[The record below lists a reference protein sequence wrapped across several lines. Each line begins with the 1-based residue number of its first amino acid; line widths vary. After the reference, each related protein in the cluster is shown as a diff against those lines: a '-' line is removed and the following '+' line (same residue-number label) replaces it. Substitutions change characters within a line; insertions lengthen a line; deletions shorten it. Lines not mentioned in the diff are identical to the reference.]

1 MSEELNPQGGLAAIV
16 REHQMKK
23 AAIVEEEAALAALA
37 TRQQAAEPDAGKPG
51 IKSTEMWLATLLPVI
66 VGAVVQ
72 LGWLSEQA
80 ATELGMVGGGS
91 YVLGR
96 SLVKGIVEW
105 RKR

>member
-23 AAIVEEEAALAALA
+23 AAIVEEEAALAELA
-37 TRQQAAEPDAGKPG
+37 VKATSEPDVLKPG
-51 IKSTEMWLATLLPVI
+51 IKATELWLATLLPVI

-80 ATELGMVGGGS
+80 ATDLGMVGGAS

-96 SLVKGIVEW
+96 SLVKGVVEW

>member
-1 MSEELNPQGGLAAIV
+1 MNEELNPQGGLAALV
-16 REHQMKK
+16 REHQAKK
-23 AAIVEEEAALAALA
+23 AALVEEEQALAALA
-37 TRQQAAEPDAGKPG
+37 PRQPAVEADVVKPG
-51 IKSTEMWLATLLPVI
+51 IRSTELWLATLLPVI

-80 ATELGMVGGGS
+80 ATELGMVGGAS

-96 SLVKGIVEW
+96 SLVKGVVEW